1 MLPRTK
7 LSEITPIVFCRQFKA
22 LETGMKMEQVIMAE
36 NERGTFKEYCLILS
50 RELEVPFET
59 VKSNWGAGIEFPN
72 MPPRIRSLLKYVL
85 DSRTAEL
92 IGKRQVA

>member
-7 LSEITPIVFCRQFKA
+7 LEDITPIVFCRRFKA
-22 LETGMKMEQVIMAE
+22 LETGMKIEQVIMAE
-36 NERGTFKEYCLILS
+36 SDRGTFKEYCLILS

-72 MPPRIRSLLKYVL
+72 MPSRMKSLLKYVL

-92 IGKRQVA
+92 IGSRQVA